1 MYSGLY
7 ILDQEEEEKQFR
19 ATK

>member
-19 ATK
+19 AIK